1 LEADVADGLSVGD
14 GIFVFLFEGAI
25 AQYCPN
31 CQQQGGSKNPSLRMR
46 GGHLW
51 GRIRE
56 AIAPD

>member
-1 LEADVADGLSVGD
+1 
-14 GIFVFLFEGAI
+14 LFEGAI